1 MKRNILSL
9 ILLPLAALA
18 GCGIRYWNLTA
29 GIDAQGL
36 PISHHPSAFVLAGWG
51 IFCFLLF
58 AILAVRS
65 QGRSGKSAVLHSHG
79 VLSVIAYFGAV
90 MFFFSAIADFAAA
103 LVDGAGISDP
113 IMCLLGLFSGIC
125 LFVTAWMRSHGKAT
139 YPPLE
144 LVPDIY
150 LVVKLILNFK
160 GWSTDP
166 IILDYC
172 IMLFAMI
179 FVVLGFYYSTGFL
192 FDQGRPRLT
201 LLFTLCAC
209 LFSAVAIVEG
219 VFDGSAA
226 TIVEYLGFIAWLLPV
241 ACAVSAPSAP
251 DAPKEKK
258 EPSSN

>member
-9 ILLPLAALA
+9 ILLPLTALV

-36 PISHHPSAFVLAGWG
+36 PISHHPSAFALAGWG
-51 IFCFLLF
+51 ILCFLLF
-58 AILAVRS
+58 AILSAAS
-65 QGRSGKSAVLHSHG
+65 QGRSGKAAVLFTHG
-79 VLSVIAYFGAV
+79 ALSILSYFGAV
-90 MFFFSAIADFAAA
+90 MVLLSAVFDFAAA
-103 LVDGAGISDP
+103 LVQGAGISDP

-125 LFVTAWMRSHGKAT
+125 LFVTAWMRGHGKAT

-144 LVPDIY
+144 LVPDLY

-172 IMLFAMI
+172 IMLFALI

-192 FDQGRPRLT
+192 FDLGKPRLT

-209 LFSAVAIVEG
+209 LFSAAAIVDG
-219 VFDGSAA
+219 ALDGSFA

-241 ACAVSAPSAP
+241 ACSVSVPSTP
-251 DAPKEKK
+251 DTPKK
-258 EPSSN
+258 EDESSSD

>member
-1 MKRNILSL
+1 MKRNTLSL

-36 PISHHPSAFVLAGWG
+36 PISHHSSAFALAGWG
-51 IFCFLLF
+51 ILCFLLF
-58 AILAVRS
+58 TVLSATS
-65 QGRSGKSAVLHSHG
+65 QGRSGKGSVLYTHG
-79 VLSVIAYFGAV
+79 ALSILSYFGAV
-90 MFFFSAIADFAAA
+90 MVLLAAVFDFAAA
-103 LVDGAGISDP
+103 LVSGPGISAP

-172 IMLFAMI
+172 IMLFALI

-192 FDQGRPRLT
+192 FDLGKPRLT

-209 LFSAVAIVEG
+209 LFSAVAIVDG
-219 VFDGSAA
+219 ALDGSFAA
-226 TIVEYLGFIAWLLPV
+226 IVEYLGFIAWLLPV
-241 ACAVSAPSAP
+241 ACSVSVPSAP
-251 DAPKEKK
+251 DTPKQEDAS
-258 EPSSN
+258 SSN

>member
-9 ILLPLAALA
+9 ILLPLTALV

-36 PISHHPSAFVLAGWG
+36 PISHHPSAFALAGWG
-51 IFCFLLF
+51 ILCFLLF
-58 AILAVRS
+58 AILAAAS
-65 QGRSGKSAVLHSHG
+65 QGRSGRSTVLHTCGARS
-79 VLSVIAYFGAV
+79 VLSYIGAV
-90 MFFFSAIADFAAA
+90 MLLLAAVLDFAAA
-103 LVDGAGISDP
+103 LVQGAGISDP

-125 LFVTAWMRSHGKAT
+125 LFVTAWMRSHEKAT

-192 FDQGRPRLT
+192 FDLGKPRLT

-219 VFDGSAA
+219 VLDGSAA

-241 ACAVSAPSAP
+241 ACAVSVPSAP
-251 DAPKEKK
+251 DAPKKED

>member
-9 ILLPLAALA
+9 ILLPLTALV

-29 GIDAQGL
+29 GVDAQGL

-51 IFCFLLF
+51 ILCFLLF
-58 AILAVRS
+58 AVFAATS
-65 QGRSGKSAVLHSHG
+65 QGRSGTHTVLFTHG
-79 VLSVIAYFGAV
+79 ALSVISYFGAMLV
-90 MFFFSAIADFAAA
+90 LFAAVFDFAAA
-103 LVDGAGISDP
+103 LLSGPGMSAP

-125 LFVTAWMRSHGKAT
+125 LFVTAWMRSHGKTT

-144 LVPDIY
+144 LVPDLY
-150 LVVKLILNFK
+150 LVVKLILNFT

-172 IMLFAMI
+172 IMLFALI

-192 FDQGRPRLT
+192 FDLGKPRLT

-209 LFSAVAIVEG
+209 LFSAVAMVDGI
-219 VFDGSAA
+219 FDGSAA

-241 ACAVSAPSAP
+241 VCSVSVPSDP
-251 DAPKEKK
+251 DTPAAQ
-258 EPSSN
+258 SSK

>member
-9 ILLPLAALA
+9 ILLPLTALV

-29 GIDAQGL
+29 GVDTQGL

-51 IFCFLLF
+51 ILCFLLF
-58 AILAVRS
+58 SVLAATS
-65 QGRSGKSAVLHSHG
+65 QGRSGTHTVLFTHG
-79 VLSVIAYFGAV
+79 ALSVLSYFGAV
-90 MFFFSAIADFAAA
+90 LVLFAAVFDFAAA
-103 LVDGAGISDP
+103 LLSGPGMSAP

-125 LFVTAWMRSHGKAT
+125 LFVTAWMRSHGKTT

-144 LVPDIY
+144 LVPDLY

-172 IMLFAMI
+172 IMLFALI

-192 FDQGRPRLT
+192 FDLGKPRLT

-209 LFSAVAIVEG
+209 LFSAVAMVDGI
-219 VFDGSAA
+219 FDGSAA

-241 ACAVSAPSAP
+241 VCSVSVPSDP
-251 DAPKEKK
+251 DTPTTQ
-258 EPSSN
+258 SSK

>member
-9 ILLPLAALA
+9 ILLPLTALV

-29 GIDAQGL
+29 GVDAQGL

-51 IFCFLLF
+51 ILCFLLF
-58 AILAVRS
+58 AVLSAAS
-65 QGRSGKSAVLHSHG
+65 QGRSGKGTVLHSHG
-79 VLSVIAYFGAV
+79 ALSVIAYFGAV

-125 LFVTAWMRSHGKAT
+125 LFVTSWMRSHEKKT

-160 GWSTDP
+160 SWSTDP

-192 FDQGRPRLT
+192 FDLGKPRLT

-209 LFSAVAIVEG
+209 LFSAMAMVDGI
-219 VFDGSAA
+219 FDGNAA
-226 TIVEYLGFIAWLLPV
+226 AIVEYLGFIAWLFPV
-241 ACAVSAPSAP
+241 ACSVSVPSAP
-251 DAPKEKK
+251 DAPTVQ
-258 EPSSN
+258 SSK